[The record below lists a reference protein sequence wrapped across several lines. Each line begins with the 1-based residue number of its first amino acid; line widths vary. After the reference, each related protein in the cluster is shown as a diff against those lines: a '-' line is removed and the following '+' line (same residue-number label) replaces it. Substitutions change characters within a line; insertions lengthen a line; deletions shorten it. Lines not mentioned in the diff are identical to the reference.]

1 MQNVFRVRVDPSS
14 VDRLVFSDF
23 METADTRRRP
33 SIKDDRQ
40 KIPMY
45 IPTKGKYAQVSV

>member
-1 MQNVFRVRVDPSS
+1 MQNVFRVRVDPSC

-23 METADTRRRP
+23 METSDTRQRP
-33 SIKDDRQ
+33 SAKDDRL
-40 KIPMY
+40 KNHMY